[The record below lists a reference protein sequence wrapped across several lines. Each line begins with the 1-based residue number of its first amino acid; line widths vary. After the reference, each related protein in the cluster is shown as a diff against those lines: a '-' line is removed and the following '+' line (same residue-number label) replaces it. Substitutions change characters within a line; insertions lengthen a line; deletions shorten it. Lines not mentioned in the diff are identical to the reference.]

1 MFAQVHSPDELT
13 PTELDH
19 YLAQGWYRMGQSIF
33 TTNFIHFKS
42 EMYST
47 IWLRISLDEYLDDRT
62 QTKLFKQNSV
72 FRTSIQPALL
82 TAEKE
87 ELYER
92 YRQVVPFRPSES
104 LQQLL
109 YGNKEVHFIYHTYEI
124 TIHHGDQLIAIGFFD
139 LGKTSAAGITSV
151 YDPIYKKYSLG
162 KYLIY
167 QKMKYCKDLKLQYF
181 YPGYFVPGYSFFDYK
196 LKMGQEA
203 LQYLSLTSQQW
214 EPIRTFS
221 PASIPYH
228 VMFDQLSKVQI
239 FLRQRTIETSL
250 VKYEYFDSN
259 LIPELREEKLLDFPV
274 FLLLDAE
281 IKEDVTLILV
291 FDVRDHQ
298 FHLLLCVPMWKANQ
312 ANPDKSY
319 YSAYYLKAIQEI
331 HSISSAEKMAEFICK
346 SVAIKI

>member
-1 MFAQVHSPDELT
+1 MFAQVHTPKELT
-13 PTELDH
+13 PTDLDH
-19 YLAQGWYRMGQSIF
+19 YLAQGWFRMGQSIF
-33 TTNFIHFKS
+33 TTNFIHFKN

-47 IWLRISLDEYLDDRT
+47 IWLRISLDEYQADRT

-92 YRQVVPFRPSES
+92 YLQAVPFSPSES

-109 YGNKEVHFIYHTYEI
+109 YGNKEAPFIYNTYEI
-124 TIHHGDQLIAIGFFD
+124 TVHHGDQLIAIGFFD

-151 YDPIYKKYSLG
+151 YDPAYKKYSLG

-167 QKMKYCKDLKLQYF
+167 QKMKYCKELKLLYF

-196 LKMGQEA
+196 LTMSRQS
-203 LQYLSLTSQQW
+203 LYYLSLRIQKWVSIQ
-214 EPIRTFS
+214 TFS
-221 PASIPYH
+221 SECIPYY
-228 VMFDQLSKVQI
+228 VMYEQLSAVQK
-239 FLRQRTIETSL
+239 LLKQSL
-250 VKYEYFDSN
+250 LKISIVKYAHFDSN
-259 LIPELREEKLLDFPV
+259 LIPELQEEKLLDFPV
-274 FLLLDAE
+274 FLLFYSE
-281 IKEDVTLILV
+281 IKEDVTLTLV

-298 FHLLLCVPMWKANQ
+298 FHLLLSAPIWKANEV
-312 ANPDKSY
+312 NPDQSY

-331 HSISSAEKMAEFICK
+331 HSTTTTEKMAEFISIALQRK
-346 SVAIKI
+346 D